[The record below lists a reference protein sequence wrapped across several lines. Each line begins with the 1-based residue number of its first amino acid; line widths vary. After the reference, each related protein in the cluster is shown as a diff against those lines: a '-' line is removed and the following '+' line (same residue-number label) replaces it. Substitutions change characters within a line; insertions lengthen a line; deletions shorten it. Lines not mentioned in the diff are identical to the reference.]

1 MKNGQN
7 VDIRPKIKVGKG
19 IKLIVITLIITFC
32 TAKGGKNVSTCKPLA
47 C

>member
-19 IKLIVITLIITFC
+19 IKLIVFYLTITVC
-32 TAKGGKNVSTCKPLA
+32 TPKGGKNVPICKPLA